1 MKELIITT
9 KKKMVEQVNKL
20 FSVEAP
26 NAITAF
32 VNDYE
37 FLSNDYECKIPVAE
51 DNLVF
56 YNITS
61 ALIAKKSN
69 DIGTRRKFTRFSA
82 AKARK
87 KESSIPENDYWE
99 ENKDEILY
107 DLLKIKFT
115 HNKDL
120 KIKLLNTY
128 PHDLINNVSYPD
140 TYYGVR
146 FGEGK
151 NELGKMLMRLRK
163 ELRNNN

>member
-9 KKKMVEQVNKL
+9 KKKIMQSANKPIME
-20 FSVEAP
+20 SKS
-26 NAITAF
+26 NAVTAF
-32 VNDYE
+32 INDYE
-37 FLSNDYECKIPVAE
+37 FLSNEYECKIPVAE
-51 DNLVF
+51 DDLVF
-56 YNITS
+56 SNITS

-82 AKARK
+82 TKARK

-107 DLLKIKFT
+107 ELLKIKFT

-120 KIKLLNTY
+120 KKKLLDTY
-128 PHDLINNVSYPD
+128 PNDLINNVSYPD

-151 NELGKMLMRLRK
+151 NVLGKLLMQLRK

>member
-1 MKELIITT
+1 M
-9 KKKMVEQVNKL
+9 
-20 FSVEAP
+20 
-26 NAITAF
+26 
-32 VNDYE
+32 
-37 FLSNDYECKIPVAE
+37 
-51 DNLVF
+51 
-56 YNITS
+56 
-61 ALIAKKSN
+61 IAKKSN

-120 KIKLLNTY
+120 KNKLLDTY
-128 PHDLINNVSYPD
+128 PHELINNVSYPD

>member
-9 KKKMVEQVNKL
+9 KKKMVQQVNKF
-20 FSVEAP
+20 FSVESPDAV
-26 NAITAF
+26 TAF

-37 FLSNDYECKIPVAE
+37 FLSNDYECEIPVSE
-51 DNLVF
+51 DGLVF
-56 YNITS
+56 SNVTS

-82 AKARK
+82 PKARK
-87 KESSIPENDYWE
+87 KESSIPENDDWE
-99 ENKDEILY
+99 ENKDDILY

-115 HNKDL
+115 HNEDL
-120 KIKLLNTY
+120 KKKLLDTY

-146 FGEGK
+146 FGEGQ
-151 NELGKMLMRLRK
+151 NVLGKLLMSLRQ
-163 ELRNNN
+163 ELRNNK

>member
-1 MKELIITT
+1 MKGLIITT
-9 KKKMVEQVNKL
+9 KKKMVQSVNK
-20 FSVEAP
+20 FSYMKSDAV
-26 NAITAF
+26 TAF

-37 FLSNDYECKIPVAE
+37 FLSNDYECEIPISE
-51 DNLVF
+51 DDLVF
-56 YNITS
+56 SNITS

-82 AKARK
+82 SKARK
-87 KESSIPENDYWE
+87 KESSIPENDNWE
-99 ENKDEILY
+99 ENKDNILY

-115 HNKDL
+115 HNEDL
-120 KIKLLNTY
+120 KNKLLDTY

-140 TYYGVR
+140 IYYGVR

-151 NELGKMLMRLRK
+151 NVLGKLLMQLRK